1 VRKPGLHYQAHIVD
15 PKRFFADME
24 RMGLDVSVQK
34 EVDTPSPQPGSV
46 ERMAMKKN
54 K

>member
-1 VRKPGLHYQAHIVD
+1 VE

-34 EVDTPSPQPGSV
+34 EVDTPSSQAGSA
-46 ERMAMKKN
+46 ERMEKK
-54 K
+54 KDK